1 MSRMSGHHK
10 CQTGVFW
17 FLTPKPAPT
26 IIAFNH
32 QQSFKNIQVFMASV
46 KKALEDITLESF

>member
-1 MSRMSGHHK
+1 MSGHHK

-17 FLTPKPAPT
+17 FLTKKPAPT

-46 KKALEDITLESF
+46 KKALEDITLKSF